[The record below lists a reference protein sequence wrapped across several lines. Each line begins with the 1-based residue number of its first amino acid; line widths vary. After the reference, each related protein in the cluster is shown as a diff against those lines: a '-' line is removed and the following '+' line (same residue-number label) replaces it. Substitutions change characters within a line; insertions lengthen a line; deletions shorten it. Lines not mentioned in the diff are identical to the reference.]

1 MKNTYAI
8 GMVLLCLLF
17 SPIQLLGET
26 VAQKNHNERYIIG
39 YGDVLNI
46 SVWKEPGLTKQVL
59 VLPDGTITF
68 PLVGEVMASGNAV
81 NALEQEL
88 LKKIRKYMPEAVLNV
103 EVVEV
108 NSSQIYVIG
117 KVNNP
122 GRFPLNSPL
131 DVMQALTLA
140 KGLTIFADEKE
151 IQIFRK
157 TDKGQKII
165 PFNYKEVS
173 SGESLEQNIILKRGD
188 LIVVP

>member
-1 MKNTYAI
+1 MKKTYAT
-8 GMVLLCLLF
+8 GMILLCLLL

-26 VAQKNHNERYIIG
+26 VAQKNQNERYIIG
-39 YGDVLNI
+39 YGDLLNI

-68 PLVGEVMASGNAV
+68 PLVGEVMASGNTV

-108 NSSQIYVIG
+108 NSSQIYIVG

-140 KGLTIFADEKE
+140 KGLTVFADEKE
-151 IQIFRK
+151 IRIFRK

-165 PFNYKEVS
+165 PFNYKEVA
-173 SGESLEQNIILKRGD
+173 SGESLEQNIMLKRGD

>member
-8 GMVLLCLLF
+8 GMVLLCLLL

-26 VAQKNHNERYIIG
+26 VAQKNQNGRYIIG
-39 YGDVLNI
+39 YGDLLKI
-46 SVWKEPGLTKQVL
+46 SVWKEPGLTKQAL

-68 PLVGEVMASGNAV
+68 PLVGEVMASGNTV

-131 DVMQALTLA
+131 DVMQALALA
-140 KGLTIFADEKE
+140 KGLTVFADEKE

-157 TDKGQKII
+157 TEKGKLII
-165 PFNYKEVS
+165 PFNYKDVV
-173 SGESLEQNIILKRGD
+173 SGESPEQNIMLKRGD